1 MNSVSLGVI
10 VTGLA
15 TAITVT
21 LQDGSSQFTFAGS
34 LDLFQ
39 GSGSFNLGSIYAT
52 LTSIEVQGSCER
64 AFTLLCPIQTSLD
77 AITFNL
83 MCQDESVTVSY
94 FVGGIP
100 PYYSAPSLSGNGF
113 TATVPVS

>member
-1 MNSVSLGVI
+1 MNSTSLGVI

-15 TAITVT
+15 TAITVS

-39 GSGSFNLGSIYAT
+39 GAGSFNLDSIYVA
-52 LTSIEVQGSCER
+52 LTSIEVQGNCAST
-64 AFTLLCPIQTSLD
+64 FTLLCPIQTSLD
-77 AITFNL
+77 SFTFNL
-83 MCQDESVTVSY
+83 MCQDDGVTASF
-94 FVGGIP
+94 FVGN
-100 PYYSAPSLSGNGF
+100 SESTDAPSLGGGGF